1 MATQKMFNLDKMAA
15 DAKKRLVKHIEKL
28 VEKAHADTAND
39 FAESRKR
46 LNIK

>member
-1 MATQKMFNLDKMAA
+1 MATQKMFDLNKMVV
-15 DAKKRLVKHIEKL
+15 DAKKRLAKHIEKMT
-28 VEKAHADTAND
+28 EKARLDTAND